1 MSTLEDAAR
10 RVQRGDVSAFREI
23 VEATSARLVRLSAR
37 MMGSVAE
44 AEDVVQ
50 DAYVKA
56 YRAIVAGQFDARS
69 PRRASRATWA
79 GPTAAASPR
88 RGRVETWL
96 HRIVVNASL
105 DAKRKRARAR
115 EDAIDSSR
123 GEEGTAESAV
133 ALAELAKML
142 DALPE
147 DQRSAIVL
155 KAEGM
160 SATEIGAV
168 LGCSEGAV
176 EQKLVRARATLR
188 ERRN

>member
-1 MSTLEDAAR
+1 VSTLEDAAR

-23 VEATSARLVRLSAR
+23 VEATSTKLVRLSAR

-56 YRAIVAGQFDARS
+56 YRAIVADQFDARS
-69 PRRASRATWA
+69 
-79 GPTAAASPR
+79 
-88 RGRVETWL
+88 RVETWL
-96 HRIVVNASL
+96 HRIVVNASV
-105 DAKRKRARAR
+105 DAKRKRARVR

-123 GEEGTAESAV
+123 GQEGNAETAV
-133 ALAELAKML
+133 ALRELAEML
-142 DALPE
+142 GTLPE
-147 DQRSAIVL
+147 DQRAALVL
-155 KAEGM
+155 KADGM

-168 LGCSEGAV
+168 LGCTEGAV

-188 ERRN
+188 ERRS

>member
-23 VEATSARLVRLSAR
+23 VEATSTKLVRLSAR
-37 MMGSVAE
+37 MMGSVTE

-69 PRRASRATWA
+69 
-79 GPTAAASPR
+79 
-88 RGRVETWL
+88 RVETWL
-96 HRIVVNASL
+96 HRIVVNASV

-123 GEEGTAESAV
+123 GQEGTAETAV
-133 ALAELAKML
+133 ALRELADML
-142 DALPE
+142 STLPE
-147 DQRSAIVL
+147 DQRAALVL
-155 KAEGM
+155 KADGM
-160 SATEIGAV
+160 SAAEIGAV
-168 LGCSEGAV
+168 LGCTEGAV

-188 ERRN
+188 ERRS